1 MVSIFK
7 SNAPQS
13 NLFLFAY
20 ALLLKFPTFIHPVV
34 SAPIPTDDLLYRWT
48 YQLINTIGSS
58 FPLIFS
64 LLVFVIYFIQAVM
77 LNALVNN
84 QRLFHKPTYLTGMT
98 FLLVTSMFPAWYAF
112 SAPLLSSFLLLL
124 MLQGICSL
132 YNNPS
137 PKSTLFNLGL
147 YIGLSALFYFPSV
160 VFTLLLLSGLTI
172 ARPFRMAEWLI
183 MLLGA
188 ITPYYFVWSYLY
200 ISGHSLDIIQPTF
213 VIGKSVLLG
222 AGIHNAAVVLI
233 LFSLLVGFFFIQ
245 SNMRRLLVQS
255 RKTWSILYLCLLLAL
270 VVPFLNH
277 QPSFL
282 YWELAALPLAVFI
295 ASVFLYPDYSWFPVV
310 LHWAFFFVV
319 AFQGYLL
326 VVH

>member
-1 MVSIFK
+1 MVSLFK

-34 SAPIPTDDLLYRWT
+34 SIPISTDDILYRWT

-58 FPLIFS
+58 YPLVFS
-64 LLVFVIYFIQAVM
+64 LLAFFIYFIQAVM
-77 LNALVNN
+77 LNDLVNN
-84 QRLFHKPTYLTGMT
+84 QRLFPKPTYLTGMT
-98 FLLVTSMFPAWYAF
+98 FLLITSMFPAWYAF
-112 SAPLLSSFLLLL
+112 SAPLLSMMLLLF

-132 YNNPS
+132 YNNAS
-137 PKSTLFNLGL
+137 PKKTLFNLGL
-147 YIGLSALFYFPSV
+147 CVGLSALLYFPSV

-172 ARPFRMAEWLI
+172 TRPFRMAEWLI
-183 MLLGA
+183 MLIGA
-188 ITPYYFVWSYLY
+188 ITPYYFLWCYFY
-200 ISGHSLDIIQPTF
+200 MSGHSLGMLQPTF
-213 VIGKSVLLG
+213 AIGKSALLDTTF
-222 AGIHNAAVVLI
+222 HNAAVLLI
-233 LFSLLVGFFFIQ
+233 LFSLLAGLFFIQ

-255 RKTWSILYLCLLLAL
+255 RKTWSILYLCLLIAM

-310 LHWAFFFVV
+310 LHWAFFIVV
-319 AFQGYLL
+319 AFQGYILM
-326 VVH
+326 VR